1 MQVVEEAD
9 DGDHVAPRVV
19 HRVGLSFPAS
29 REARH
34 NLGAHGQQVQPA
46 VRHVGR
52 GGPGAGAE
60 PVHHPGHPAVAPEHV
75 ARVEVAVQQHRG
87 QVRGGA
93 TADLDGPLPHP
104 RIPRAGE
111 RSGSTR
117 IPHCADGYAVRSM
130 DETLAEAPRVA
141 VFALGGTISM
151 APGAMLTGRQL
162 LDAVPGLDRAGARIE
177 VHQFRQLPSASLT
190 VGDIVELSA
199 AIGEQ
204 FAAGAAGAVVI
215 QGTDTIEETAF
226 LLDLLHAG
234 PEPVVVTGA
243 MRTPAMAGADGPAN
257 ILAAVQAAARPGLR
271 DLGCVVVFA
280 EEIHAARFV
289 RKADATSV
297 TAFTSPS
304 AGPLGRLVEGEPRL
318 LTRPAG
324 RFTVPVAGPLRPVRT
339 GLVILALGDDGELLR
354 AAAGRFDGL
363 VVAAFG
369 AGHVPA
375 ATVPV
380 LAALAGQIPVVFASR
395 TGRGSVLAGVYG
407 FPGSERDLLAHGLIS
422 AGFLDPVKARILLH
436 VLLAIGTDGAERAG
450 IIAAFRA
457 AGNLG

>member
-1 MQVVEEAD
+1 VK
-9 DGDHVAPRVV
+9 G
-19 HRVGLSFPAS
+19 AS
-29 REARH
+29 
-34 NLGAHGQQVQPA
+34 
-46 VRHVGR
+46 
-52 GGPGAGAE
+52 
-60 PVHHPGHPAVAPEHV
+60 
-75 ARVEVAVQQHRG
+75 
-87 QVRGGA
+87 
-93 TADLDGPLPHP
+93 
-104 RIPRAGE
+104 
-111 RSGSTR
+111 
-117 IPHCADGYAVRSM
+117 GYAIGSM
-130 DETLAEAPRVA
+130 TTSSSPAARIA

-151 APGAMLTGRQL
+151 TPGAMLTGRQL
-162 LDAVPGLDRAGARIE
+162 LAAVPGLGLGLGGLGARLDVRE
-177 VHQFRQLPSASLT
+177 FRQLPSASLSI
-190 VGDIVELSA
+190 GDIFELSA
-199 AIGEQ
+199 AIREQ
-204 FAAGAAGAVVI
+204 IEAGAAGAVVI

-257 ILAAVQAAARPGLR
+257 ILAAVQAAASPVLR

-280 EEIHAARFV
+280 DEIHAARFV
-289 RKADATSV
+289 RKDDATSI

-324 RFTVPVAGPLRPVRT
+324 RVTVPMTGPPRPVRP
-339 GLVILALGDDGELLR
+339 GFVPLALGDDGELLR

-375 ATVPV
+375 ATVP
-380 LAALAGQIPVVFASR
+380 ALAGQIPVVFASR
-395 TGRGSVLAGVYG
+395 TGRGSVLAGVYD
-407 FPGSERDLLAHGLIS
+407 FPGSERDLLARGLIS

-436 VLLAIGTDGAERAG
+436 VLLAEGAERAG

-457 AGNLG
+457 AGSLGG

>member
-1 MQVVEEAD
+1 MTISP
-9 DGDHVAPRVV
+9 AP
-19 HRVGLSFPAS
+19 A
-29 REARH
+29 AR
-34 NLGAHGQQVQPA
+34 
-46 VRHVGR
+46 
-52 GGPGAGAE
+52 
-60 PVHHPGHPAVAPEHV
+60 
-75 ARVEVAVQQHRG
+75 
-87 QVRGGA
+87 
-93 TADLDGPLPHP
+93 
-104 RIPRAGE
+104 I
-111 RSGSTR
+111 
-117 IPHCADGYAVRSM
+117 
-130 DETLAEAPRVA
+130 A

-151 APGAMLTGRQL
+151 APGVVLTGRQL

-177 VHQFRQLPSASLT
+177 VREFRQLPSASLSID
-190 VGDIVELSA
+190 DIIELSA
-199 AIGEQ
+199 AIGGQ
-204 FAAGAAGAVVI
+204 LAAGAAGAVVI

-257 ILAAVQAAARPGLR
+257 ILAAVRAAASPELR

-280 EEIHAARFV
+280 DEIHAARFV

-324 RFTVPVAGPLRPVRT
+324 RFTVAPPFRNVRI
-339 GLVILALGDDGELLR
+339 GLITLALGDDGELLR

-363 VVAAFG
+363 VVGTFG
-369 AGHVPA
+369 AGHAPA
-375 ATVPV
+375 ATVPA

-395 TGRGSVLAGVYG
+395 TGRGSVLAGVYD
-407 FPGSERDLLAHGLIS
+407 FPGSERDLLARGLIS

-436 VLLAIGTDGAERAG
+436 VLLAEGAERAG
-450 IIAAFRA
+450 IIAAFRT
-457 AGNLG
+457 AGGLGG

>member
-1 MQVVEEAD
+1 
-9 DGDHVAPRVV
+9 
-19 HRVGLSFPAS
+19 
-29 REARH
+29 
-34 NLGAHGQQVQPA
+34 
-46 VRHVGR
+46 
-52 GGPGAGAE
+52 
-60 PVHHPGHPAVAPEHV
+60 
-75 ARVEVAVQQHRG
+75 
-87 QVRGGA
+87 
-93 TADLDGPLPHP
+93 
-104 RIPRAGE
+104 
-111 RSGSTR
+111 
-117 IPHCADGYAVRSM
+117 M
-130 DETLAEAPRVA
+130 DETLAEPPRVA

-151 APGAMLTGRQL
+151 APGAVLTGRQL
-162 LDAVPGLDRAGARIE
+162 LDAVPGLDRVGARIE
-177 VHQFRQLPSASLT
+177 VREFRQLPSASLS
-190 VGDIVELSA
+190 VDDIVELSA

-204 FAAGAAGAVVI
+204 LAAGAAGAVVI

-257 ILAAVQAAARPGLR
+257 ILAAVQAAAHPELR
-271 DLGCVVVFA
+271 DLGGLVVFA

-289 RKADATSV
+289 RKADTTSV

-369 AGHVPA
+369 AGHAPA
-375 ATVPV
+375 ATVPA

-395 TGRGSVLAGVYG
+395 TGRGSVLADVYG

-436 VLLAIGTDGAERAG
+436 VLLAIGTEGAERAG

-457 AGNLG
+457 AGSLGG

>member
-1 MQVVEEAD
+1 
-9 DGDHVAPRVV
+9 
-19 HRVGLSFPAS
+19 
-29 REARH
+29 
-34 NLGAHGQQVQPA
+34 
-46 VRHVGR
+46 
-52 GGPGAGAE
+52 
-60 PVHHPGHPAVAPEHV
+60 
-75 ARVEVAVQQHRG
+75 
-87 QVRGGA
+87 
-93 TADLDGPLPHP
+93 
-104 RIPRAGE
+104 
-111 RSGSTR
+111 
-117 IPHCADGYAVRSM
+117 
-130 DETLAEAPRVA
+130 

-151 APGAMLTGRQL
+151 APGAVLTGRQL

-177 VHQFRQLPSASLT
+177 VREFRQLPSASLS
-190 VGDIVELSA
+190 VDDIVELSA
-199 AIGEQ
+199 AIGGQ
-204 FAAGAAGAVVI
+204 LAAGATGAVVI

-257 ILAAVQAAARPGLR
+257 ILAAVRAAASPELR

-280 EEIHAARFV
+280 DEIHAARFV

-324 RFTVPVAGPLRPVRT
+324 RFTVAPPFRNVRI
-339 GLVILALGDDGELLR
+339 GLITLALGDDGELLR

-363 VVAAFG
+363 VVGTFG
-369 AGHVPA
+369 AGHAPA
-375 ATVPV
+375 ATVPA

-395 TGRGSVLAGVYG
+395 TGRGSVLAGVYD
-407 FPGSERDLLAHGLIS
+407 FPGSERDLLARGLIS

-436 VLLAIGTDGAERAG
+436 VLLAEGAERAG
-450 IIAAFRA
+450 IIAAFRT
-457 AGNLG
+457 AGGLGG

>member
-1 MQVVEEAD
+1 MTISP
-9 DGDHVAPRVV
+9 AP
-19 HRVGLSFPAS
+19 A
-29 REARH
+29 AR
-34 NLGAHGQQVQPA
+34 
-46 VRHVGR
+46 
-52 GGPGAGAE
+52 
-60 PVHHPGHPAVAPEHV
+60 
-75 ARVEVAVQQHRG
+75 
-87 QVRGGA
+87 
-93 TADLDGPLPHP
+93 
-104 RIPRAGE
+104 I
-111 RSGSTR
+111 
-117 IPHCADGYAVRSM
+117 
-130 DETLAEAPRVA
+130 A

-151 APGAMLTGRQL
+151 APGTVLTGRQL

-177 VHQFRQLPSASLT
+177 VREFRQLPSASLSID
-190 VGDIVELSA
+190 DIVELSA
-199 AIGEQ
+199 AIGGQ
-204 FAAGAAGAVVI
+204 LAAGAAGAVVI

-226 LLDLLHAG
+226 LLDLLHGG

-257 ILAAVQAAARPGLR
+257 ILAAVRAAASPELR

-280 EEIHAARFV
+280 DEIHAARFV
-289 RKADATSV
+289 RKADATSI

-324 RFTVPVAGPLRPVRT
+324 RVTVAPPSRNVRI
-339 GLVILALGDDGELLR
+339 GLITLALGDDGELLR

-363 VVAAFG
+363 VLGTFG

-375 ATVPV
+375 VTVPA

-395 TGRGSVLAGVYG
+395 TGRGSVLAGVYD
-407 FPGSERDLLAHGLIS
+407 FPGSERDLLARGLIS

-436 VLLAIGTDGAERAG
+436 VLLAEGAEQAG

-457 AGNLG
+457 AGGLGG